1 MLGLVKLLLLL
12 LLLLGLLVSLA
23 TVWIDTTVLRQ
34 PIVPE
39 VRIGHLQNPEVTL
52 AAIQATF

>member
-12 LLLLGLLVSLA
+12 LLGLLISLA

>member
-1 MLGLVKLLLLL
+1 MLGLVKLL